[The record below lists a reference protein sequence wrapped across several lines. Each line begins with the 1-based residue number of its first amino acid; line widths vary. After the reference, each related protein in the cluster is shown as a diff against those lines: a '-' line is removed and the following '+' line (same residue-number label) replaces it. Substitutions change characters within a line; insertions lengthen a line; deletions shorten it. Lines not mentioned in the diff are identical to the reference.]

1 MGQNEK
7 ARQNQHLS
15 FFLPFKWERRE
26 EESLIG
32 LSLFKRLPFVVVLNQ
47 CSAWLASLE
56 FILLIYN
63 KRGDHVHVIAYPE
76 PRVNTELVSIDI
88 FFSENSVNWKLDA
101 NNYFLTFGGHLY
113 IIIII
118 GLFFF

>member
-63 KRGDHVHVIAYPE
+63 KRGDHMHVIAYPE

-88 FFSENSVNWKLDA
+88 FFLRIVS
-101 NNYFLTFGGHLY
+101 
-113 IIIII
+113 I
-118 GLFFF
+118 GN